1 MSAVAAPVLEP
12 GTQWRAFRAVLYRD
26 LYVTWREFPAFLA
39 QVILQPLFL
48 LFVFGKVLGSLGYT
62 QHGYANLLFPG
73 LLALTAVITAMQAL
87 AFPLVAEF
95 GWTKE
100 IEDRLLAP
108 MPTSFV
114 AAEKVLF
121 ALLRSLIATL
131 IMIPVGIVVLG
142 SIPWRWGGF
151 PLFLAGLVL
160 GALVGAGFGLL
171 MGTLVRPERITLL
184 FSLVFTP
191 LLFTGCSQ
199 YPWPSLDRLRWFQVV
214 TAFNPMTYVSEALRG
229 ALVPEEVPHI
239 RPWICIVVLLVAVS
253 VLLTVGVRGFY
264 RRAID

>member
-1 MSAVAAPVLEP
+1 MLEP

-48 LFVFGKVLGSLGYT
+48 LFVFGYVLQSLDYTHHGYT
-62 QHGYANLLFPG
+62 DVLYPG

-108 MPTSFV
+108 MPTSYV

-121 ALLRSLIATL
+121 AVLRSLTATL
-131 IMIPVGIVVLG
+131 IMIPLGILILG
-142 SIPWRWGGF
+142 SIPWRWAGF
-151 PLFLAGLVL
+151 PLFVAGLLL

-171 MGTLVRPERITLL
+171 MGTLVQPQRITLL

-191 LLFTGCSQ
+191 LLFTGCTQ
-199 YPWPSLDRLRWFQVV
+199 YPWPKLDQIRWFQIV
-214 TAFNPMTYVSEALRG
+214 TACNPMTYVSEALRG
-229 ALVPEEVPHI
+229 AMVPQVPHI
-239 RPWICIVVLLVAVS
+239 QPWICIVVLIFAVS
-253 VLLTVGVRGFY
+253 VLLTVGIRGFY

>member
-48 LFVFGKVLGSLGYT
+48 LFVFGKVLGTLGYT
-62 QHGYANLLFPG
+62 QHGYTDLLFPG

-108 MPTSFV
+108 MPTSYV

-121 ALLRSLIATL
+121 AVLRSLTATL
-131 IMIPVGIVVLG
+131 IMIPVGIIILG
-142 SIPWRWGGF
+142 SIPWRWAGF
-151 PLFLAGLVL
+151 PLFVAGLLL

-171 MGTLVRPERITLL
+171 MGTLVQPQRITLL

-199 YPWPSLDRLRWFQVV
+199 YPWPSLDQIRWFQIV
-214 TAFNPMTYVSEALRG
+214 TACNPMTYVSELLRG
-229 ALVPEEVPHI
+229 ALVPEQVPHI
-239 RPWICIVVLLVAVS
+239 QPWICIVVLIFAVS
-253 VLLTVGVRGFY
+253 VLLTVGIRGFY

>member
-1 MSAVAAPVLEP
+1 VSAIAAPTVDRA
-12 GTQWRAFRAVLYRD
+12 TQWNAFRAVLYRD
-26 LYVTWREFPAFLA
+26 LYVTWREAPAFLA

-48 LFVFGKVLGSLGYT
+48 LFVFGKVLGTLNYTQNGYT
-62 QHGYANLLFPG
+62 DLLFPG

-108 MPTSFV
+108 MPTSYV

-121 ALLRSLIATL
+121 ALLRSFAATL
-131 IMIPVGIVVLG
+131 IMIPIGILILG
-142 SIPWRWGGF
+142 SIPWRWAGF
-151 PLFLAGLVL
+151 PLFIVALVL

-199 YPWPSLDRLRWFQVV
+199 YPWPKLDQIRWFQIV
-214 TAFNPMTYVSEALRG
+214 TACNPMTYVSEAFRG
-229 ALVPEEVPHI
+229 AMVPAVPHI
-239 RPWICIVVLLVAVS
+239 PPWVCIVVLLFAVS
-253 VLLTVGVRGFY
+253 VLLYVGLKGFY

>member
-1 MSAVAAPVLEP
+1 M
-12 GTQWRAFRAVLYRD
+12 
-26 LYVTWREFPAFLA
+26 
-39 QVILQPLFL
+39 
-48 LFVFGKVLGSLGYT
+48 FGKVLGTLNYT
-62 QHGYANLLFPG
+62 QHGYTDLLFPG
-73 LLALTAVITAMQAL
+73 LLALTAVLTAMQAL

-108 MPTSFV
+108 MPTSYV

-121 ALLRSLIATL
+121 ALLRSFAATL

-142 SIPWRWGGF
+142 SIPWRWSGV

-171 MGTLVRPERITLL
+171 MGTLVQPQRITLL

-199 YPWPSLDRLRWFQVV
+199 YPWPSLDRLRWFQIV
-214 TAFNPMTYVSEALRG
+214 TAANPMTYVSEMLRG
-229 ALVPEEVPHI
+229 ALVPGVPHI
-239 RPWICIVVLLVAVS
+239 QPWICIVVLVVSVS
-253 VLLTVGVRGFY
+253 VLITVGVRGFY

>member
-1 MSAVAAPVLEP
+1 MSAVAAPAIPP
-12 GTQWRAFRAVLYRD
+12 GTQWRAFRMVLYRD
-26 LYVTWREFPAFLA
+26 LYVTWKEFPAFLA

-48 LFVFGKVLGSLGYT
+48 LFVFGKVLGTLGYT
-62 QHGYANLLFPG
+62 QNNYTDLLFPG
-73 LLALTAVITAMQAL
+73 LLALTAVITAMQTL

-114 AAEKVLF
+114 AAEKILF
-121 ALLRSLIATL
+121 ALLRSLVATL
-131 IMIPVGIVVLG
+131 IMIPVGIIILG
-142 SIPWRWGGF
+142 SIPWRWEGF

-171 MGTLVRPERITLL
+171 LGTLVQPQRINLL

-199 YPWPSLDRLRWFQVV
+199 YPWPSLAQIRWFQVV
-214 TAFNPMTYVSEALRG
+214 TALNPMTYVSEALRG
-229 ALVPEEVPHI
+229 ALVPEVPHI
-239 RPWICIVVLLVAVS
+239 QPWICLLVLGFAVN
-253 VLLTVGVRGFY
+253 VLIYVGLRGFY

>member
-1 MSAVAAPVLEP
+1 VSAIAAPPVDQA
-12 GTQWRAFRAVLYRD
+12 TQWRAFRAVLYRD
-26 LYVTWREFPAFLA
+26 LYVTWRELPAFLA

-62 QHGYANLLFPG
+62 QKNYADLLFPG
-73 LLALTAVITAMQAL
+73 LLALTAVITAMQTL

-114 AAEKVLF
+114 AGEKILF
-121 ALLRSLIATL
+121 ALLRSLVATL
-131 IMIPVGIVVLG
+131 IMIPVGIVILG
-142 SIPWRWGGF
+142 SIPWRWEGF

-171 MGTLVRPERITLL
+171 LGTLVQPQRINLL

-199 YPWPSLDRLRWFQVV
+199 YPWPSLEQIRWFQVV
-214 TAFNPMTYVSEALRG
+214 TALNPMTYVSEALRG
-229 ALVPEEVPHI
+229 ALVPEVPHI
-239 RPWICIVVLLVAVS
+239 QPWICLLVLAFAVN
-253 VLLTVGVRGFY
+253 VLIYVGLKGFY

>member
-1 MSAVAAPVLEP
+1 MNAVAAPAVEP

-26 LYVTWREFPAFLA
+26 LYVTWREAPAFLA

-48 LFVFGKVLGSLGYT
+48 LFVFGKVLGTLGYT
-62 QHGYANLLFPG
+62 QHGYTNLLFPG

-108 MPTSFV
+108 MPTSYV

-121 ALLRSLIATL
+121 ALLRSFAATL
-131 IMIPVGIVVLG
+131 IMIPIGILILG
-142 SIPWRWGGF
+142 SIPWRWAGF
-151 PLFLAGLVL
+151 PLFLAALVL

-171 MGTLVRPERITLL
+171 MGTLVQPQRITLL

-199 YPWPSLDRLRWFQVV
+199 YPWPGLDQIRWFQIV
-214 TAFNPMTYVSEALRG
+214 TACNPMTYVSEAFRG
-229 ALVPEEVPHI
+229 ALVPDVPHI
-239 RPWICIVVLLVAVS
+239 QPWICLVVLIFSVS
-253 VLLTVGVRGFY
+253 VLLWVGLKGFY

>member
-1 MSAVAAPVLEP
+1 VLSSIGATKP
-12 GTQWRAFRAVLYRD
+12 GYSD
-26 LYVTWREFPAFLA
+26 
-39 QVILQPLFL
+39 
-48 LFVFGKVLGSLGYT
+48 
-62 QHGYANLLFPG
+62 LLFPG
-73 LLALTAVITAMQAL
+73 LLALTAVITAIQTL

-95 GWTKE
+95 GWTRE

-114 AAEKVLF
+114 VAEKVLF

-131 IMIPVGIVVLG
+131 IMIPVGILVLG
-142 SIPWRWGGF
+142 SIPWRWAGF
-151 PLFLAGLVL
+151 PLFLAALVL
-160 GALVGAGFGLL
+160 GGLVGAGFGLL
-171 MGTLVRPERITLL
+171 MGTLVQPQRISLV

-199 YPWPSLDRLRWFQVV
+199 YPWPLLDQLRWFQIV

-229 ALVPEEVPHI
+229 AMVPAVPHI
-239 RPWICIVVLLVAVS
+239 RPWVCIVVLVFS
-253 VLLTVGVRGFY
+253 VIVLISVGLRGFY

>member
-1 MSAVAAPVLEP
+1 M
-12 GTQWRAFRAVLYRD
+12 
-26 LYVTWREFPAFLA
+26 
-39 QVILQPLFL
+39 
-48 LFVFGKVLGSLGYT
+48 FGKVLGTLNLT
-62 QHGYANLLFPG
+62 TPGYADLLFPG

-108 MPTSFV
+108 MPTSYV
-114 AAEKVLF
+114 VAEKVLF
-121 ALLRSLIATL
+121 AVLRSFTATL
-131 IMIPVGIVVLG
+131 IMLPVGILILG
-142 SIPWRWGGF
+142 SIPWRWAGF

-171 MGTLVRPERITLL
+171 MGTLVQPQRINLL

-199 YPWPSLDRLRWFQVV
+199 YPWPSLDQLRWFQVV
-214 TAFNPMTYVSEALRG
+214 TACNPMTYVSEALRG
-229 ALVPEEVPHI
+229 AMVPEVPHI
-239 RPWICIVVLLVAVS
+239 PPWICLVVLVVAVG
-253 VLLTVGVRGFY
+253 VLLSVGLRGFY

>member
-1 MSAVAAPVLEP
+1 MSAIAAPVP
-12 GTQWRAFRAVLYRD
+12 QATQWRAFRMVLYRD
-26 LYVTWREFPAFLA
+26 VYVTGKELPAFLA
-39 QVILQPLFL
+39 QVLLQPFFL
-48 LFVFGKVLGSLGYT
+48 LFVFGKVLSSIGAT
-62 QHGYANLLFPG
+62 KPGYADLLFPG
-73 LLALTAVITAMQAL
+73 LLALTAVITAIQTL

-95 GWTKE
+95 GWTRE

-108 MPTSFV
+108 MPTSYV
-114 AAEKVLF
+114 VAEKVLF

-131 IMIPVGIVVLG
+131 IMIPVGILVLG
-142 SIPWRWGGF
+142 SIPWRWAGF
-151 PLFLAGLVL
+151 PLFVAALVL

-171 MGTLVRPERITLL
+171 MGTFVQPQRISLV

-199 YPWPSLDRLRWFQVV
+199 YPWPLLDQLRWFQII

-229 ALVPEEVPHI
+229 ALVPEVPHI
-239 RPWICIVVLLVAVS
+239 RPWVCLVVLVFS
-253 VLLTVGVRGFY
+253 VTVLISVGLRGFY

>member
-1 MSAVAAPVLEP
+1 VLSE
-12 GTQWRAFRAVLYRD
+12 
-26 LYVTWREFPAFLA
+26 
-39 QVILQPLFL
+39 
-48 LFVFGKVLGSLGYT
+48 LGYT
-62 QHGYANLLFPG
+62 QHGYSDLLFPG
-73 LLALTAVITAMQAL
+73 LLALTAVITAMQTL

-114 AAEKVLF
+114 VAEKVLF
-121 ALLRSLIATL
+121 AVLRSLVATL
-131 IMIPVGIVVLG
+131 IMIPVGILILG
-142 SIPWRWGGF
+142 SIPWRWAGF

-171 MGTLVRPERITLL
+171 LGTLVQPQRISLL

-199 YPWPSLDRLRWFQVV
+199 YPWPSLWRIRWFQVV
-214 TAFNPMTYVSEALRG
+214 TACNPMTYVSEALRG
-229 ALVPEEVPHI
+229 AMVPSVPHI
-239 RPWICIVVLLVAVS
+239 RPWICLVVLVFSVC
-253 VLLTVGVRGFY
+253 VLLSVGMRGFY

>member
-1 MSAVAAPVLEP
+1 M
-12 GTQWRAFRAVLYRD
+12 
-26 LYVTWREFPAFLA
+26 
-39 QVILQPLFL
+39 
-48 LFVFGKVLGSLGYT
+48 LFVFGKVLATIGATQPGYSD
-62 QHGYANLLFPG
+62 LLFPG
-73 LLALTAVITAMQAL
+73 LLALTAVLTAMQTL

-108 MPTSFV
+108 MPTSYV

-121 ALLRSLIATL
+121 AVLRSLVATL
-131 IMIPVGIVVLG
+131 IMIPVGIVILG
-142 SIPWRWGGF
+142 SIPWRWQGF
-151 PLFLAGLVL
+151 PLFVVGLLL

-171 MGTLVRPERITLL
+171 LGTLVQPQRINLL

-199 YPWPSLDRLRWFQVV
+199 YPWPKLAQIRWFQIV
-214 TAFNPMTYVSEALRG
+214 TACNPMTYVSESLRG
-229 ALVPEEVPHI
+229 ALVPEVPHI
-239 RPWICIVVLLVAVS
+239 PPWICLVVLVFSVS
-253 VLLTVGVRGFY
+253 VLLTVGLRGFY